1 MKNKKNKLDNRKSI
15 NVNDYIKEVNIGI
28 KDKIFI
34 YTSPLSVNDLSEK
47 LFIPSGRIL
56 KYFFL
61 STPSIVL
68 NVNSILT
75 KDQIAEVCLENDL
88 DFQIDEEINLENVLD
103 LINFEKEDNEATL
116 KPRSPIV
123 TIMGHVDHGKTTLL
137 DNIRKTSVVDSEA
150 GGITQHIGA
159 YQVERENQTITF
171 IDTPGHEIFSE
182 MRARGAN
189 ITDIIILVIGA
200 DDGLKPQTEEAID
213 HAKAADVPIIVF
225 INKMD
230 KENANPEKILSRLS
244 EKNVVAEEWGGD
256 TIVIKGSAKS
266 GDGLNELL
274 DAIILTSEVL
284 ELKANPDRFANGI
297 VIESNLDKG
306 FGPVATVLIKGG
318 TLNKDDYVVVGSSFG
333 KIKVMHDENKKVLTK
348 AGPSKPVRIA
358 GLDIIPESGMNLLAF
373 KDEKQAKKIADI
385 QKNKKNL
392 ETNLHSQ
399 SNEIRAKIISGEYK
413 NINLIIKTDFH
424 GSLEAVKN
432 IISKIDVAGATT
444 TVIRAAIGGITESE
458 VKLAQSTKSFII
470 GFNIRPN
477 KKIVDIAKQSNVEI
491 LTFDIIYKLK
501 DEVENILKGSLDLI
515 YIDKIL
521 GEAKILQIWKHSD
534 IGTIC
539 GVKVDSGKIVRGAK
553 ARVIRNDVIIYTSE
567 IKSLRSNKDPV
578 NEVKEGRECGFT
590 IKNFNDLKENDVIE
604 IFEVVEKKQYE

>member
-1 MKNKKNKLDNRKSI
+1 MKKNKNKLDNRKSI
-15 NVNDYIKEVNIGI
+15 NVNDYIKEVDIGI
-28 KDKIFI
+28 KNKVFI

-47 LFIPSGRIL
+47 LSIPSGRIL

-61 STPSIVL
+61 SSPSIVL

-75 KDQIAEVCLENDL
+75 KDQIAEVCVENDL
-88 DFQIDEEINLENVLD
+88 DFQIDEEINYENILD
-103 LINFEKEDNEATL
+103 LINFEKEDTEKTL

-159 YQVERENQTITF
+159 YQVERENHTITF

-213 HAKAADVPIIVF
+213 HAKAANVPIIVF

-244 EKNVVAEEWGGD
+244 EKNVVSEEWGGD

-274 DAIILTSEVL
+274 DAIILTSEML

-318 TLNKDDYVVVGSSFG
+318 TLNKDDFVVVGSSFG

-392 ETNLHSQ
+392 ETNLNNQ
-399 SNEIRAKIISGEYK
+399 SNELRAKIISGEYK
-413 NINLIIKTDFH
+413 NINLIVKTDFH

-432 IISKIDVAGATT
+432 IISKIDVNGATT
-444 TVIRAAIGGITESE
+444 SIIRAAIGGITESE

-515 YIDKIL
+515 YIDKII
-521 GEAKILQIWKHSD
+521 GEAKVLQIWKHSD

-567 IKSLRSNKDPV
+567 IKTLRSNKDPV

>member
-385 QKNKKNL
+385 QKNKKNI

>member
-392 ETNLHSQ
+392 ETDLHSQ

>member
-1 MKNKKNKLDNRKSI
+1 MKKNKNKLDNRKSI
-15 NVNDYIKEVNIGI
+15 NVNDYIKEVDIGI
-28 KDKIFI
+28 KNKVFI

-47 LFIPSGRIL
+47 LSIPSGRIL

-61 STPSIVL
+61 SSPSIVL

-75 KDQIAEVCLENDL
+75 KDQIAEVCVENDL
-88 DFQIDEEINLENVLD
+88 DFQIDEEINYENILD
-103 LINFEKEDNEATL
+103 LINFEKEDTEKTL

-159 YQVERENQTITF
+159 YQVERENHTITF

-213 HAKAADVPIIVF
+213 HAKAANVPIIVF

-244 EKNVVAEEWGGD
+244 EKNVVSEEWGGD

-274 DAIILTSEVL
+274 DAIILTSEML

-318 TLNKDDYVVVGSSFG
+318 TLNKDDFVVVGSSFG
-333 KIKVMHDENKKVLTK
+333 KIKVMHDENKKVLMK

-392 ETNLHSQ
+392 EANLNNQ
-399 SNEIRAKIISGEYK
+399 SNELRAKIISGEYK
-413 NINLIIKTDFH
+413 NINLIVKTDFH

-432 IISKIDVAGATT
+432 IISKIDVNGATT
-444 TVIRAAIGGITESE
+444 SIIRAAIGGITESE

-515 YIDKIL
+515 YIDKII
-521 GEAKILQIWKHSD
+521 GEAKVLQIWKHSD

-567 IKSLRSNKDPV
+567 IKTLRSNKDPV

>member
-244 EKNVVAEEWGGD
+244 EKNVVAEE
-256 TIVIKGSAKS
+256 
-266 GDGLNELL
+266 
-274 DAIILTSEVL
+274 
-284 ELKANPDRFANGI
+284 
-297 VIESNLDKG
+297 
-306 FGPVATVLIKGG
+306 
-318 TLNKDDYVVVGSSFG
+318 
-333 KIKVMHDENKKVLTK
+333 
-348 AGPSKPVRIA
+348 
-358 GLDIIPESGMNLLAF
+358 
-373 KDEKQAKKIADI
+373 
-385 QKNKKNL
+385 
-392 ETNLHSQ
+392 
-399 SNEIRAKIISGEYK
+399 
-413 NINLIIKTDFH
+413 
-424 GSLEAVKN
+424 
-432 IISKIDVAGATT
+432 
-444 TVIRAAIGGITESE
+444 
-458 VKLAQSTKSFII
+458 
-470 GFNIRPN
+470 
-477 KKIVDIAKQSNVEI
+477 
-491 LTFDIIYKLK
+491 
-501 DEVENILKGSLDLI
+501 
-515 YIDKIL
+515 
-521 GEAKILQIWKHSD
+521 
-534 IGTIC
+534 
-539 GVKVDSGKIVRGAK
+539 
-553 ARVIRNDVIIYTSE
+553 
-567 IKSLRSNKDPV
+567 
-578 NEVKEGRECGFT
+578 
-590 IKNFNDLKENDVIE
+590 
-604 IFEVVEKKQYE
+604 